1 MLRLYGNVMNYF
13 RLENFMKK
21 FIFAL
26 IIMAMAFFWGCKD
39 FSCYDIWT
47 YKAPRASKSKDVD
60 ELKKKAA
67 KYESR
72 ARNKQEFASELGLIY
87 YELGQKYLDRH
98 SWDLSIE
105 SFEKALM
112 YGKNTA
118 IVHYS
123 LGLAYAN
130 KGKDLMKKEDIDRAE
145 AQYKK
150 ALGISGDYSDA
161 RYALGVLLFYEK
173 DDKEEGIKMMEQLVM
188 SNRNYYRAF
197 FALGRFYYEM
207 NKPEKSLAVYED
219 VYSELQKKSADSKYI
234 QEYKDIAK
242 QNIDQLMQEIGASR

>member
-1 MLRLYGNVMNYF
+1 MK
-13 RLENFMKK
+13 NFL
-21 FIFAL
+21 FAL
-26 IIMAMAFFWGCKD
+26 IVAAMAFFPGCKD
-39 FSCYDIWT
+39 FSCYDLLS

-60 ELKKKAA
+60 ELKKKAQ
-67 KYESR
+67 KYESK
-72 ARNKQEFASELGLIY
+72 AKSKQEFANELGLIY

-123 LGLAYAN
+123 LGVAYAN
-130 KGKDLMKKEDIDRAE
+130 KGKDLMKKEDIDRAD
-145 AQYKK
+145 AQYRK
-150 ALGISGDYSDA
+150 ALEISGDYSDA

-173 DDKEEGIKMMEQLVM
+173 DDKEDGIKMMEQLIM
-188 SNRNYYRAF
+188 RNRSYYRAF

-219 VYSELQKKSADSKYI
+219 VYSALEKKSADSKYI

-242 QNIDQLMQEIGASR
+242 QNIDQLMQEIGTSR